1 MTRPTFTWNKSSAT
15 HFHTDAV
22 LQAAWDQL
30 NCQRGSLPFLDASA
44 ISAALS
50 NFGNGREIVLTGYL
64 REQIVAI
71 FILSKIGRLQWA
83 TFQPSQLPLGAWVG
97 AAQVDLYDLVHSLM
111 RGPLGFCLAVS
122 VTQIDPLYTPR
133 SITEPHSDA
142 RQSSDYRI
150 DDYISTASI
159 DIKGSFEEYWAARG
173 KNLRQNL
180 RKQRNKLTADGVV
193 ATMNKLTDAA
203 AMAQVLARYGA
214 LESAGWKADRG
225 TAIHPN
231 NAQGRFYLSLFEL
244 AGKRGEAL
252 VYEYLLNDRT
262 VAINLGLLRAGQLIV
277 LKTAYDESIKT
288 LSPAFL
294 LREEELQAF
303 FGEGHVQRIEYYGKV
318 MDWHTKLTQETRT
331 LYHLTVYRWAW
342 LQAWLTRRQA
352 KAKIAQATAV
362 QTSVSEPAVNSTP
375 VATELH

>member
-1 MTRPTFTWNKSSAT
+1 MYTWKKSSAT
-15 HFHTDAV
+15 QFHSDFV
-22 LQAAWDQL
+22 LQAAWDDL
-30 NCQRGSLPFLDASA
+30 NRQRGHLPFLDASA
-44 ISAALS
+44 IAAALS
-50 NFGNGREIVLTGYL
+50 NFGNGNEIVLAGY
-64 REQIVAI
+64 QHNHIVAI
-71 FILSKIGRLQWA
+71 FILNKTGRLQWS

-97 AAQVDLYDLVHSLM
+97 AAQVELHDLVHSLM

-122 VTQIDPLYTPR
+122 VTQIDPLYTSR
-133 SITEPHSDA
+133 SITEPHADA
-142 RQSSDYRI
+142 HQDLDYRT

-159 DIKGSFEEYWAARG
+159 DIKGSFEDYWAARG

-180 RKQRNKLTADGVV
+180 RKQRNKLAADGVI
-193 ATMNKLTDAA
+193 ARMRKLTDAA

-225 TAIHPN
+225 TAIHPD
-231 NAQGRFYLSLFEL
+231 NAQGRFYLSLFEQ

-252 VYEYLLNDRT
+252 VYEYLFNDRT

-277 LKTAYDESIKT
+277 LKTAYDESIKA

-318 MDWHTKLTQETRT
+318 MDWHTKLTQEART

-352 KAKIAQATAV
+352 KAKIAQAASV
-362 QTSVSEPAVNSTP
+362 QTPVSEPAVNSTP